1 MPPRHAKASAKI
13 GSPEN
18 SSSGSSESE
27 EDDDVIYVS
36 STAAPLAQQQQAP
49 APLQAPRPSAAPG
62 VTPSYRVI
70 GKKPV
75 AYVCPNRHTAADA
88 AAALVIL
95 RELRGVLGRV
105 SGAADAGV
113 AAALA
118 LAIPR
123 RVLRD
128 ATDAVDAAVDRNAR
142 VVAGGGGAASS
153 SSSTCVCASCWPSYA
168 PP

>member
-1 MPPRHAKASAKI
+1 M
-13 GSPEN
+13 
-18 SSSGSSESE
+18 
-27 EDDDVIYVS
+27 IYVS
-36 STAAPLAQQQQAP
+36 STAAPAQQRQQQAP

-70 GKKPV
+70 GKKPIA
-75 AYVCPNRHTAADA
+75 AYVCPNRHTAAHA

-105 SGAADAGV
+105 GAADAGV

-118 LAIPR
+118 LAIRP
-123 RVLRD
+123 RVLHD

-142 VVAGGGGAASS
+142 VVAAASAGAGAADAAS
-153 SSSTCVCASCWPSYA
+153 CVCASCWPSYA
-168 PP
+168 LPRA

>member
-1 MPPRHAKASAKI
+1 M
-13 GSPEN
+13 
-18 SSSGSSESE
+18 
-27 EDDDVIYVS
+27 IYVS

-88 AAALVIL
+88 AAALAIL

-105 SGAADAGV
+105 SGAAKDAGV

-142 VVAGGGGAASS
+142 VVAAAAAGAGGGAADAASS
-153 SSSTCVCASCWPSYA
+153 CVCASCWPSYA
-168 PP
+168 LPRA

>member
-1 MPPRHAKASAKI
+1 M
-13 GSPEN
+13 
-18 SSSGSSESE
+18 
-27 EDDDVIYVS
+27 IYVS
-36 STAAPLAQQQQAP
+36 STAAPLAQQQRQQQAP

-70 GKKPV
+70 GKKPIVV
-75 AYVCPNRHTAADA
+75 AYVVCPNRHTAAHA
-88 AAALVIL
+88 AAALVLL

-105 SGAADAGV
+105 GAADAGV

-123 RVLRD
+123 RVLHD

-142 VVAGGGGAASS
+142 VVAASAGAADAASS
-153 SSSTCVCASCWPSYA
+153 CVCASCWPSYA
-168 PP
+168 LPRA